1 MNYRLTEAVRFEE
14 TIKKSRFI
22 TQVIA
27 LHDSADAAEHINK
40 LSTPNASHNCWA
52 WKVGDEYRFS
62 DDGEPGG
69 TAGRPMLAAI
79 ENHNFDHILAVCTRW
94 YGGINLGTGGL
105 QRAYGNGVNQCLQNA
120 PKKLYVPRQR
130 LQGHCPYSEI
140 SILQTRL
147 AELDVI
153 IEQEKFDAQ
162 GATFTIAAPVDQI
175 ENCQNLLQ
183 QLTNGAETFELDKL

>member
-1 MNYRLTEAVRFEE
+1 MNYRLTEAVQFEE
-14 TIKKSRFI
+14 IIKKSRFI
-22 TQVIA
+22 TQAVP
-27 LHDSADAAEHINK
+27 LHDSADAAELITQ

-69 TAGRPMLAAI
+69 TAGKPMLTAI
-79 ENHNFDHILAVCTRW
+79 ENQSFDHVLAVCTRW

-140 SILQTRL
+140 SLLQSRL

-153 IEQEKFDAQ
+153 IEQEDFDAQ
-162 GATFTIAAPVDQI
+162 GATFTIAAPLDEI
-175 ENCQNLLQ
+175 ESCQNLLQ
-183 QLTNGAETFELDKL
+183 QLTNGAATFIPEKS

>member
-1 MNYRLTEAVRFEE
+1 MNYRLTEAVQFEE
-14 TIKKSRFI
+14 IIKKSRFI
-22 TQVIA
+22 TQVIP
-27 LHDSADAAEHINK
+27 LHDSADAAELITQ
-40 LSTPNASHNCWA
+40 LSTPNATHNCWA

-79 ENHNFDHILAVCTRW
+79 ENQSFDHVLAVCTRW

-140 SILQTRL
+140 SLLQSRL

-153 IEQEKFDAQ
+153 IEQEDFDAQ
-162 GATFTIAAPVDQI
+162 GATFTIAAPLDEI
-175 ENCQNLLQ
+175 ESCQNLLQ
-183 QLTNGAETFELDKL
+183 QLTNGAATFIPEKS